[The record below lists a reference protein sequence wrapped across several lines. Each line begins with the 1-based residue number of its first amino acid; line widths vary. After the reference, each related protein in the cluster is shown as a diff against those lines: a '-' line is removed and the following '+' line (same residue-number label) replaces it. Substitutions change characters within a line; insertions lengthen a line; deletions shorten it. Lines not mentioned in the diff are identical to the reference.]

1 MFAKIEKYNNEY
13 IQWGGGLWSNYG
25 VNDSKNLV
33 FQFQSYKG
41 EGILESR
48 GSPCCECPTACSEN
62 TGSFFPFKE
71 TLDPFSPVKKDNK
84 IFDMRCSWYKLII
97 SNYFLWSVI
106 LNMWC
111 LFYGDLQISIYLP
124 LVF

>member
-1 MFAKIEKYNNEY
+1 MKKCVEIYVMLFKNWKLLFENTNQTPPMFAKIEKYNNEY

-48 GSPCCECPTACSEN
+48 GSLCCECPAACSEN
-62 TGSFFPFKE
+62 T
-71 TLDPFSPVKKDNK
+71 DHFSPLKKH
-84 IFDMRCSWYKLII
+84 
-97 SNYFLWSVI
+97 
-106 LNMWC
+106 
-111 LFYGDLQISIYLP
+111 
-124 LVF
+124 